1 MIKKL
6 STLVVAGVISIGMA
20 VPAFAYE
27 ATNGDTMSKI
37 AESHNMT
44 LKELAEL
51 NPTVQNLDL
60 IYVGQTIKTSKNET
74 NIGKN
79 TEVKVNINK
88 STDNVTDTNIDLL
101 ARLIRAEAQ
110 GESYSGK
117 VAVGEVVIN
126 RVNSSEF
133 PDSIRSVIYQPGQFS
148 PVTNGS
154 INVPADSD
162 SLKAAHEALK
172 AGSSVGD
179 ALYFYNPRTATNH
192 WLDSK
197 PTKAVIGSHNFK

>member
-6 STLVVAGVISIGMA
+6 TTLAVAGVISIGMA
-20 VPAFAYE
+20 VPAFAHE
-27 ATNGDTMSKI
+27 VTNGDSMSKI

-44 LKELAEL
+44 LDELSKL
-51 NPTVQNLDL
+51 NPSVQNLDL
-60 IYVGQTIKTSKNET
+60 IYIGQTINTSKNEHS
-74 NIGKN
+74 NNKSS
-79 TEVKVNINK
+79 EVSIKKDNKTTINK
-88 STDNVTDTNIDLL
+88 NSEVDLL

-133 PDSIRSVIYQPGQFS
+133 PNTIEAVIYQSGQFS
-148 PVTNGS
+148 PVSNGS
-154 INVPADSD
+154 INKPADSD
-162 SLKAAHEALK
+162 SLKAAQEAL
-172 AGSSVGD
+172 GSGSNVGD
-179 ALYFYNPRTATNH
+179 ALYFYNPRTASNH

>member
-6 STLVVAGVISIGMA
+6 TTLAVAGVITLSMA
-20 VPAFAYE
+20 VPALAHE
-27 ATNGDTMSKI
+27 VTNGETMSKI
-37 AESHNMT
+37 ALSHNMT
-44 LKELAEL
+44 LDELSEL
-51 NPTVQNLDL
+51 NPAVQNLDL
-60 IYVGQTIKTSKNET
+60 IYIGQTINTSKNEHNT
-74 NIGKN
+74 NKN
-79 TEVKVNINK
+79 SKVNVKKESKTTTNNK
-88 STDNVTDTNIDLL
+88 SEVDLL

-133 PDSIRSVIYQPGQFS
+133 PNSIRSVIYQSGQFS
-148 PVTNGS
+148 PVSNGS

-162 SLKAAHEALK
+162 SLKAAQEAL
-172 AGSSVGD
+172 GSGSNVGD
-179 ALYFYNPRTATNH
+179 ALYFYNPRTASNR

>member
-6 STLVVAGVISIGMA
+6 TTLAVAGVITFSMA
-20 VPAFAYE
+20 VPALAHE
-27 ATNGDTMSKI
+27 VTNGETMSKI
-37 AESHNMT
+37 ALSHNMT
-44 LKELAEL
+44 LDELSEL
-51 NPTVQNLDL
+51 NPAVQNLDL
-60 IYVGQTIKTSKNET
+60 IYIGQTINTSKNEHNT
-74 NIGKN
+74 NKN
-79 TEVKVNINK
+79 SKVNVKKESKTTTNNK
-88 STDNVTDTNIDLL
+88 SEVDLL

-133 PDSIRSVIYQPGQFS
+133 PNSIRSVIYQSGQFS
-148 PVTNGS
+148 PVSNGS

-162 SLKAAHEALK
+162 SLKAAQEAL
-172 AGSSVGD
+172 GSGSNVGD
-179 ALYFYNPRTATNH
+179 ALYFYNPRTASNR